1 MTLQSRRKH
10 QTTRPNTLLP
20 RETATDSAWHRLAS
34 AARPLCSG
42 LAAALFLTLLP
53 GAAMAE
59 PGNPFRGS
67 QSGAWSTNSS
77 SSRSASGFVAHE
89 SSSARE
95 ASSSEQP
102 RSTTK
107 LNWRPVRSAATSALR
122 SQSNIQLTAGEGD
135 RYQAQRAPSQINR
148 GPAARTAQSQTRS
161 VLGAQDPFES
171 DGQTAPRF
179 SAPGA
184 EKEATETEDTF
195 PMTEQ
200 PSTTKKL
207 DPFDNE
213 LPPTRPNATFPTDEP
228 TEDPV
233 VEPTEE
239 PAEAKPMPKTFK
251 KSPSS
256 PSDHEAESNAQ
267 TDKVDCEE
275 GRRIVQ
281 ASGLDSISLNIY
293 QRGRTGVTY
302 PEECPLWDEAFM
314 ARCWAETTYTWKASS
329 LCHKPLYFEDVQL
342 ERYGHEWGPLV
353 QPVVSAA
360 HFFGTL
366 PILPYKMGLE
376 TPNECVYALGYYRP
390 NSCAPY
396 MIEPLGFTWRAALFE
411 AGAVVGT
418 AAVLP

>member
-1 MTLQSRRKH
+1 M
-10 QTTRPNTLLP
+10 LLP
-20 RETATDSAWHRLAS
+20 RETATDSVWHRLAS
-34 AARPLCSG
+34 ATRPLCSG
-42 LAAALFLTLLP
+42 LTAALFLTLMP
-53 GAAMAE
+53 CAAMAE

-67 QSGAWSTNSS
+67 NSGAWSSS
-77 SSRSASGFVAHE
+77 SSSARSASGFVAHE
-89 SSSARE
+89 TSPGD
-95 ASSSEQP
+95 QP
-102 RSTTK
+102 QSKGK
-107 LNWRPVRSAATSALR
+107 LQWRPVRSAASSAMR
-122 SQSNIQLTAGEGD
+122 NHSSIQLTAGEGD
-135 RYQAQRAPSQINR
+135 RYQAQRAGSQFNR

-161 VLGAQDPFES
+161 VLGAQDPFEAS
-171 DGQTAPRF
+171 GQTAPPLNP
-179 SAPGA
+179 PGN
-184 EKEATETEDTF
+184 ESEAVEDAF
-195 PMTEQ
+195 PTTEQ

-207 DPFDNE
+207 DPFEDQ
-213 LPPTRPNATFPTDEP
+213 LPPTKQNPTFSTEEP
-228 TEDPV
+228 TE
-233 VEPTEE
+233 EPTIDPMEE
-239 PAEAKPMPKTFK
+239 PAEAKPMPKAFK
-251 KSPSS
+251 KAPSS

-281 ASGLDSISLNIY
+281 ASGLDKISLNIY

-302 PEECPLWDEAFM
+302 PEECPLWDEMFM

-329 LCHKPLYFEDVQL
+329 LCHKPLYFEEVQL

>member
-1 MTLQSRRKH
+1 M
-10 QTTRPNTLLP
+10 
-20 RETATDSAWHRLAS
+20 ATDSVWHRLAS
-34 AARPLCSG
+34 AARPLCCG
-42 LAAALFLTLLP
+42 LTAALFLTLMP
-53 GAAMAE
+53 CAATAE

-67 QSGAWSTNSS
+67 NSGAWSSS
-77 SSRSASGFVAHE
+77 SSLRSASGFVAHE
-89 SSSARE
+89 TSTSA
-95 ASSSEQP
+95 QP
-102 RSTTK
+102 QSKSK
-107 LNWRPVRSAATSALR
+107 LQWRPVRSTVASATR
-122 SQSNIQLTAGEGD
+122 SSSGIQLTAGEGD
-135 RYQAQRAPSQINR
+135 RYQAQRAGSQF

-161 VLGAQDPFES
+161 VLGAQDPFE
-171 DGQTAPRF
+171 GTGKTAPPLHEP
-179 SAPGA
+179 SGDSESVLDA
-184 EKEATETEDTF
+184 F

-200 PSTTKKL
+200 PSTTKKA
-207 DPFDNE
+207 DPF
-213 LPPTRPNATFPTDEP
+213 
-228 TEDPV
+228 EDD
-233 VEPTEE
+233 VEPSNQTPAFSPEE
-239 PAEAKPMPKTFK
+239 PMEEPIAEPMQQPAEARPMPKTFK
-251 KSPSS
+251 KAPSS
-256 PSDHEAESNAQ
+256 PSDHEAEDNAQ

-281 ASGLDSISLNIY
+281 ASGLDKISLNIY

-302 PEECPLWDEAFM
+302 PEECPLWDEMFM